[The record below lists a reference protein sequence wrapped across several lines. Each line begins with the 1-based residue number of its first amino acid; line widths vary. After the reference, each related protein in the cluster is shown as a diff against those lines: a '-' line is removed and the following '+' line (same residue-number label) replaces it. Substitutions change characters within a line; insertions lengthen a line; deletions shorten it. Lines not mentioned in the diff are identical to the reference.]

1 MRERP
6 ITPRRPVPGGL
17 SPHGVC
23 PPGRREGLVTRLAAD
38 DAVRPGGSLPAG
50 RRSGRAT
57 MKVTVL
63 GAGSWGTTVASL
75 LCRRDHEVLLWAR
88 NPEVA
93 GEVSDQHTNV
103 EYLPDA
109 QLPRQ
114 LRGTADLEEAARHAE
129 LLVVG
134 VPTGAFRDTLQRVRP
149 HLAPWIPVISLSK
162 GLERET
168 HLRMT
173 EVVKQVLPGRPA
185 AALTGPNLAKEIMAG
200 QAAASV
206 IATEDLAVAAA
217 LQRVVRRGM
226 FRVYTHHDVVGC
238 EIGGA
243 LKNVVAIATGMAE
256 GLGVGDNT
264 RAAVM
269 SRGLAELTTLAVAMG
284 GEAPTLAGLAGMGD
298 LVATCMSPHSR
309 NRHVGEQLGLGR
321 WLEEILGEMRMVAEG
336 VKTVATVVELADEYG
351 MSMPIA
357 RTIHDLVSGKM
368 KAADA
373 YPRMPR
379 ADPARHDAHPG
390 RAGAGLSGGSWARAG
405 ARPASPARS
414 PTGAGA
420 AA

>member
-1 MRERP
+1 
-6 ITPRRPVPGGL
+6 
-17 SPHGVC
+17 
-23 PPGRREGLVTRLAAD
+23 
-38 DAVRPGGSLPAG
+38 
-50 RRSGRAT
+50 

-75 LCRRDHEVLLWAR
+75 LCRHDHEVLLWAR

-93 GEVSDQHTNV
+93 GEVTEQHTN
-103 EYLPDA
+103 EAYLPGA
-109 QLPRQ
+109 ALPAR
-114 LRGTADLEEAARHAE
+114 LRATADLEQAARHAE

-149 HLAPWIPVISLSK
+149 HLSPWVPVVSLSK
-162 GLERET
+162 GLERGT

-173 EVVKQVLPGRPA
+173 EVVKDVLPGRPA
-185 AALTGPNLAKEIMAG
+185 AALTGPNLAREIMAG

-206 IATEDLAVAAA
+206 IATEDLTVAAA

-284 GEAPTLAGLAGMGD
+284 GEAATLAGLAGMGD
-298 LVATCMSPHSR
+298 LVATCMSPQSR
-309 NRHVGEQLGLGR
+309 NRHVGEQLGRGR
-321 WLEEILGEMRMVAEG
+321 SLEEVVGEMRMVAEG
-336 VKTVATVVELADEYG
+336 VKTASIVVELAEQHGLDL
-351 MSMPIA
+351 PIA
-357 RTIHDLVSGKM
+357 RTIHDVVSGRLR
-368 KAADA
+368 AAEA
-373 YPRMPR
+373 YR
-379 ADPARHDAHPG
+379 
-390 RAGAGLSGGSWARAG
+390 GLSGC
-405 ARPASPARS
+405 RPGTSPSPADPHRPSATTSSSPACRS
-414 PTGAGA
+414 ATSPAGSVTA
-420 AA
+420 AASTLMPMQHRSSCESSVIIAPQPGSGPKGYIRTMRDPAM